1 MSRYIPVAEVLLAI
15 ATLIGLC
22 VAYTPDSAPARMS
35 SGDVRSYL
43 P

>member
-15 ATLIGLC
+15 AVLIGLC
-22 VAYTPDSAPARMS
+22 VAYVPDTQPMRAVSE
-35 SGDVRSYL
+35 VRSYL